1 MSLVIM
7 KRASKYFHTANI
19 LVAVVGVAS
28 GAGIVAVAG
37 ASMTGAGSLLEF
49 ARNRPRRNDD
59 IVARVERDLEA
70 ALDQTHLTNTQRLLI
85 LQMIERAD
93 LSAETVIACA
103 RDADLLTNRLLEG
116 CQENPDYRSSS
127 ARDGFCR
134 VVTPILRAL
143 LIDPAVCDALRPVHE
158 QAVAQNLA
166 GIQAEQQRQTA
177 AMLQGIVQ
185 IKDLLSTALTDK
197 DTTPDVLSALRGMGN
212 SLPALDATTKRI
224 EAALEIKDSATARA
238 SLDQA
243 LADAAAIRSSAA
255 AAKYEAE
262 RYHGDA
268 ADAETRLMLL
278 DAELVWKSGD
288 RIGALHRWNDAHSA
302 ADSHDLRSEIE
313 ALRSRRFNLTLHLQS
328 DFQDAIKLAQTDGL
342 PIWDEFTYNILIAKA
357 ADFARAEELFAEMV
371 AADLKPNEITYST
384 LIAKATDFARAE
396 ELFAEMVAAGLKP
409 NEITYSTLIAKA
421 TDFARAEE
429 LFAEMVAAGLK
440 PTEFTF
446 NGLIH
451 LAPTHLSAMRV
462 WRKILRAGLPPNK
475 QIVTSLMKSV
485 PSITDAVKLARDF
498 VKAGGEMDPR
508 MFGSMMVKTKE
519 YRYLKPIFDGMR
531 KTGPQPDLFIW
542 QHLILN
548 APDRETRLNLTR
560 EMRSIGLEPD
570 RRMWKQLARHNIFE
584 DNLS

>member
-127 ARDGFCR
+127 ARDGFSR

-371 AADLKPNEITYST
+371 AA
-384 LIAKATDFARAE
+384 
-396 ELFAEMVAAGLKP
+396 GLKP